1 MVREQIQE
9 ARMEKLVYLLFDEGD
24 RDGAGLREALREKAA
39 PALRAAG
46 ATGITLHVQD
56 EHVAAGTPLRKSDPP
71 IRATVSLWLPDSDD
85 RTPCEQAL
93 APHARGLAGYL
104 VVESRPMD
112 HRPPQGERTPGMCQV
127 TCIAKLPELDYAE
140 FTRIWHEDHKRVA
153 IETQSTTG
161 YVRNE
166 IVRALTPGAPGGW
179 IAIVEETF
187 PIAALEDPKVFYDAA
202 DEDELRAN
210 AGRMIESCN
219 RFLDMG
225 PLEFTHMSEY
235 VLG

>member
-1 MVREQIQE
+1 
-9 ARMEKLVYLLFDEGD
+9 MEKCVYLLFDAAD
-24 RDGAGLREALREKAA
+24 RVGSELREALRQKAA

-46 ATGITLHVQD
+46 ARDIILHVQD
-56 EHVAAGTPLRKSDPP
+56 EEVGAGKALRKSEPP
-71 IRATVSLWLPDSDD
+71 IRAMVSLWLEDSDD
-85 RTPCEQAL
+85 AGECEAAL
-93 APHARGLAGYL
+93 AAHARQIAGYL

-112 HRPPQGERTPGMCQV
+112 HEPPKGERAPGMCQV
-127 TCIAKLPELDYAE
+127 TCIAKLPEVDYAE
-140 FTRIWHEDHKRVA
+140 FTRIWHGDHKRVA

-166 IVRALTPGAPGGW
+166 IVRPLTAEAPEGW

-187 PIAALEDPKVFYDAA
+187 PIGALDDPKVFYDAA
-202 DEDELRAN
+202 NDAELKAN
-210 AGRMIESCN
+210 ATRMIESCN
-219 RFLDMG
+219 RFLDLG

>member
-1 MVREQIQE
+1 
-9 ARMEKLVYLLFDEGD
+9 MEKCVYLLFDEAERPGAEL
-24 RDGAGLREALREKAA
+24 RDALREKAV

-46 ATGITLHVQD
+46 ARNITLHVQD
-56 EHVAAGTPLRKSDPP
+56 EHVAAGGPLRKSDPP
-71 IRATVSLWLPDSDD
+71 IRAMVSLWLEDSDD
-85 RTPCEQAL
+85 RGPCEDAL
-93 APHARGLAGYL
+93 AAHARRIAGYL

-112 HRPPQGERTPGMCQV
+112 HHPPQGERTPGACQV
-127 TCIAKLPELDYAE
+127 TCIAKLPDLDYAE
-140 FTRIWHEDHKRVA
+140 FTRIWHGDHKRVA

-166 IVRALTPGAPGGW
+166 FVRALTADAPDGW

-187 PIAALEDPKVFYDAA
+187 PIGALEDPKVFYDAA
-202 DEDELRAN
+202 DDAELKAN

-219 RFLDMG
+219 RFLDLG